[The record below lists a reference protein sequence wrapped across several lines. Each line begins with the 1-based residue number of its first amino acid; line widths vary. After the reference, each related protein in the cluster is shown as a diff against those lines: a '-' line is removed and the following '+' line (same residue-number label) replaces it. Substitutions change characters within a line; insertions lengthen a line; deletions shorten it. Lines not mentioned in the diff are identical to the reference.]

1 VSGAVKESAQQIWL
15 AGLGAFSRAQEEGG
29 KIFETLVQQGVNLQR
44 KTQSAAEEKIT
55 EATQR
60 MASMASDTSSNAS
73 GQRDKLEGIFEERVS
88 RALNKLGVPSAK
100 DVNELSRLV
109 AQARRAPRIA
119 LALASGGPLGAV
131 YEIGALCALTEAV
144 PALDLCAL
152 DHYVG
157 VSAGGFIAA
166 SLANGMTPH
175 KLYAAFIDDA
185 PPSVD
190 RFDPA
195 SLMILA

>member
-1 VSGAVKESAQQIWL
+1 MSGAVKESAQQIWL

-29 KIFETLVQQGVNLQR
+29 KIFEALVQQGVNLRR

-119 LALASGGPLGAV
+119 L
-131 YEIGALCALTEAV
+131 TEAV